1 MNNIITLKNNP
12 SGTSVIYHQIKGRLL
27 AVSGSDSFVF
37 EPKGQSKSHLI
48 SSHQIQQD
56 LGTKLVIDVPTNP
69 TANDPELT
77 IEQRIE
83 LDRRHA
89 YIDRV
94 KALRPQGGCGGK
106 DFRTAVIEYVQK
118 QLDDPNPPSPA
129 TLHRWYN
136 KSNTHQQGL
145 FATLPNAKRKRG
157 SYFAGI
163 VKDFALACIDD
174 FYLCLSRPTVQFAY
188 DCFVEEFREHVCKAT
203 KLPSYATFANWIKEL
218 PPIDVIR
225 LREGKRAAKAASR
238 NRHCPLLTEHVL
250 QRVEADAVSLGIP
263 LYDDDGGYLGTAT
276 VFVVLD
282 CHTRSVMGFR
292 LQVGKGEPASSV
304 VDSYAHAML
313 EKDPQSQ
320 WDDIASDWPM
330 HGQFG
335 AMVTDGG
342 PGYTALETQ
351 SFLLSAG
358 VDIQLAETGCGWK
371 KPFIERF
378 FSTLRVQFAQFMPGY
393 VGRRKDQREL
403 DAPIHKMACLTPN
416 ELEHLLTKWIV
427 DEYHHASHRGINGE
441 TPYNAWKKESY
452 KIIEPDNKEALA
464 EYCANH
470 TFRKIAGDVC
480 QLGIQVHGIF
490 YNDLESRIKNIGLSR
505 RLRGEETTV
514 KVYYNTNDVSFVQV
528 LDDETGERI
537 YCSAVDNRVEEGM
550 SLTEFKIKHPN
561 NTYTNKGFGH
571 SRTLRNHVTIA
582 TARSTLLDNLKA
594 ATKKSPRGFDE
605 EKILNAI
612 ENQPFT
618 PNTIESVE
626 APASVDSNA
635 PSSIDLSS
643 VEAAKDAE

>member
-1 MNNIITLKNNP
+1 
-12 SGTSVIYHQIKGRLL
+12 
-27 AVSGSDSFVF
+27 
-37 EPKGQSKSHLI
+37 
-48 SSHQIQQD
+48 
-56 LGTKLVIDVPTNP
+56 
-69 TANDPELT
+69 
-77 IEQRIE
+77 
-83 LDRRHA
+83 
-89 YIDRV
+89 
-94 KALRPQGGCGGK
+94 
-106 DFRTAVIEYVQK
+106 
-118 QLDDPNPPSPA
+118 
-129 TLHRWYN
+129 
-136 KSNTHQQGL
+136 
-145 FATLPNAKRKRG
+145 
-157 SYFAGI
+157 
-163 VKDFALACIDD
+163 
-174 FYLCLSRPTVQFAY
+174 
-188 DCFVEEFREHVCKAT
+188 
-203 KLPSYATFANWIKEL
+203 
-218 PPIDVIR
+218 
-225 LREGKRAAKAASR
+225 
-238 NRHCPLLTEHVL
+238 LTEHVL

-550 SLTEFKIKHPN
+550 SLTEFRIKHPN
-561 NTYTNKGFGH
+561 NTYTNKG
-571 SRTLRNHVTIA
+571 
-582 TARSTLLDNLKA
+582 
-594 ATKKSPRGFDE
+594 
-605 EKILNAI
+605 
-612 ENQPFT
+612 
-618 PNTIESVE
+618 
-626 APASVDSNA
+626 
-635 PSSIDLSS
+635 
-643 VEAAKDAE
+643 